1 MAEQLPTITKSHAV
15 NTTASPASSLL
26 RRGLNAIQS
35 RKLVISEEYDENKL
49 CEIICQAIDTALK
62 NGHFAFKQNARFV
75 LDSIQKR
82 FGDDAAKTVSL
93 RQLQG
98 MYIAMVDDY
107 TNQGTSLKDIIAVFK
122 SLGDLYL
129 EEELLKVGIETAVYH
144 IKRGIRKYPEY
155 TQVMITSL
163 GENIRPYLAQIYV
176 CIKFQPEPDFDNSGM
191 EDAETIER
199 IISANQGKADSQHD

>member
-1 MAEQLPTITKSHAV
+1 MAEQLPIITKSHAV

-26 RRGLNAIQS
+26 GRGLNAIQS
-35 RKLVISEEYDENKL
+35 RNSPIPREIDETKLLEVMCRIMNAAFRLGHCTFKENAK
-49 CEIICQAIDTALK
+49 
-62 NGHFAFKQNARFV
+62 FV
-75 LDSIQKR
+75 LDTIRVKL
-82 FGDDAAKTVSL
+82 GDDIANTL
-93 RQLQG
+93 DIDDLQAG
-98 MYIAMVDDY
+98 YIAMK
-107 TNQGTSLKDIIAVFK
+107 QGTTSTKDVVNNFESI
-122 SLGDLYL
+122 GDLYL

-155 TQVMITSL
+155 TQAMITSL

-199 IISANQGKADSQHD
+199 IISANQSKSDSQHD